1 MMKNDQKWSK
11 MIEKMKKTNSQKTHI
26 IFKILKI
33 RFLSD
38 LKSTKSDKNDQK
50 KSKIDQKQSKIDQK
64 QSKIDQKQS

>member
-1 MMKNDQKWSK
+1 

-26 IFKILKI
+26 IFKMLKI

-50 KSKIDQKQSKIDQK
+50 QSKNDQKQSKIDRK
-64 QSKIDQKQS
+64 QS

>member
-1 MMKNDQKWSK
+1 
-11 MIEKMKKTNSQKTHI
+11 MKKTNSQKTHI

-50 KSKIDQKQSKIDQK
+50 QSKNKSDQKQSKNDQK
-64 QSKIDQKQS
+64 QS

>member
-1 MMKNDQKWSK
+1 
-11 MIEKMKKTNSQKTHI
+11 MIEKMKKTISQKTHI

-50 KSKIDQKQSKIDQK
+50 QSKNDQKQSKIDQK
-64 QSKIDQKQS
+64 QS

>member
-1 MMKNDQKWSK
+1 
-11 MIEKMKKTNSQKTHI
+11 MIEKMKKTISQKTHI

-50 KSKIDQKQSKIDQK
+50 QSKNDQKQSKIDQK
-64 QSKIDQKQS
+64 QSKTIKN